1 MKEHEIVEI
10 LKKNL
15 DLDQIFVKGD
25 GNHFQIV
32 AISNIFRNMSYVEKQ
47 QVIYSLLMEFI
58 INKQIHAVSI
68 KTLTPDEWKNHQNYS
83 DIIL

>member
-25 GNHFQIV
+25 GTHFQIV

-47 QVIYSLLMEFI
+47 KVIYSLLMEFI